1 MSAQLCRALY
11 DNAAEC
17 PDELSFRKGDLMVLL
32 QPEAPGLEGW
42 HLCSLH
48 GHQGIVPANRV
59 RVLLEPGSPGPTLQ
73 QNHTP
78 ADVYQVP
85 RKDVALVETASKT
98 PQDERRR
105 RGWRREEQEVY
116 EVPPPA
122 RPCPLPPEGIYWVPR
137 GTRRDGDFSEVYDI
151 PSSVLK
157 DTLSDTYD
165 SPSSCPKKVARV
177 APQPTAPPT
186 SDDPYDVP
194 LAFKK
199 SLGQDGEEEEE
210 KEEEEEEGGGG
221 TGSPLVY
228 AIPSNLRRA
237 SALLNLYES
246 PEEVLAG
253 ESREEAAG
261 EEEEDGGIYDVPL
274 MAPGSPPLEG
284 TLQGLTLRESATPAR
299 PRLPSAESLS
309 RRPLPALP
317 SEERLSVEPPPPS
330 PSIARKGSIQD
341 RPLPPPPPRLG
352 GLGVGEQLER
362 GREEGHNEYEGIRL
376 PEEYDY
382 VHLKGADKIHH
393 KPATPEGSP
402 ELTLPAESAQPEE
415 MVPPSPQDSQLLHFY
430 TGQCQAHYTTLLS
443 AIEALLASAAAH
455 QPPRVFVPHSKFVI
469 ITAHKLV
476 FVGDT
481 VSRLASSATVR
492 SRVGAASGALCQ
504 ALKTAVLSIK
514 SAALQYP
521 SPPAAREMRERV
533 VELSRQA
540 LAFTSL
546 LGALAPS

>member
-42 HLCSLH
+42 HVCSLH
-48 GHQGIVPANRV
+48 GQQGIVPANRV
-59 RVLLEPGSPGPTLQ
+59 RVLLEPASPGLTSSH

-85 RKDVALVETASKT
+85 RKDAALVGMVYKVP
-98 PQDERRR
+98 PQDEHRR

-122 RPCPLPPEGIYWVPR
+122 RPCPLPPEGIYRVPR
-137 GTRRDGDFSEVYDI
+137 GTRRDGDSAEVYDI

-157 DTLSDTYD
+157 DSLSDTYD
-165 SPSSCPKKVARV
+165 SPSPCPKKVARV
-177 APQPTAPPT
+177 APQPPAPPP
-186 SDDPYDVP
+186 SDEPYDVP
-194 LAFKK
+194 IAFKK
-199 SLGQDGEEEEE
+199 ASGQDVEGE
-210 KEEEEEEGGGG
+210 EEEEEEGGSR
-221 TGSPLVY
+221 SPLVY

-253 ESREEAAG
+253 AGQEEAASD
-261 EEEEDGGIYDVPL
+261 EEEGGGIYDVPL
-274 MAPGSPPLEG
+274 LAPGSPPLEG
-284 TLQGLTLRESATPAR
+284 ALEGLSLREPGTPAR

-317 SEERLSVEPPPPS
+317 SEERLSGDPPPPS

-352 GLGVGEQLER
+352 GLGVGEQLEPSR
-362 GREEGHNEYEGIRL
+362 NDGHNEYEGIRL
-376 PEEYDY
+376 PDEYDY
-382 VHLKGADKIHH
+382 VHLKGADKIQH
-393 KPATPEGSP
+393 KPTTPEGNP
-402 ELTLPAESAQPEE
+402 ELTPPAESVQPEE

-430 TGQCQAHYTTLLS
+430 TGQCQSHYATLLS
-443 AIEALLASAAAH
+443 AIEALLGSAAAH
-455 QPPRVFVPHSKFVI
+455 QPPWVFVPHSKFVLV
-469 ITAHKLV
+469 TAHKLV

-492 SRVGAASGALCQ
+492 ARVGAASSSLCQ
-504 ALKTAVLSIK
+504 ALKDAVFSIK
-514 SAALQYP
+514 AAALQYP

-533 VELSRQA
+533 AELSRQA

-546 LGALAPS
+546 LGTLAPS

>member
-48 GHQGIVPANRV
+48 GQQGIVPANRV
-59 RVLLEPGSPGPTLQ
+59 RVLPEPGSPGPTPRR
-73 QNHTP
+73 NHTP
-78 ADVYQVP
+78 ADIYHVP
-85 RKDVALVETASKT
+85 RKEVAGVGTAYEV
-98 PQDERRR
+98 PQDERKR
-105 RGWRREEQEVY
+105 RGPGKEEQEVY

-122 RPCPLPPEGIYWVPR
+122 RPCPLPPEGIYRVPR
-137 GTRRDGDFSEVYDI
+137 GTRRDGDPTEVYDV
-151 PSSVLK
+151 PSSLIR
-157 DTLSDTYD
+157 DSLSDTYD

-177 APQPTAPPT
+177 APQPTAPLP

-194 LAFKK
+194 LTFKK
-199 SLGQDGEEEEE
+199 PPGQEEEEE
-210 KEEEEEEGGGG
+210 ADNEG
-221 TGSPLVY
+221 SEQLLVY
-228 AIPSNLRRA
+228 ATPSNLRRA

-253 ESREEAAG
+253 GREGE
-261 EEEEDGGIYDVPL
+261 EEEEDGSIYDIPL
-274 MAPGSPPLEG
+274 LAPGSPPLEG
-284 TLQGLTLRESATPAR
+284 ALQGLSLRDPGPPSR

-330 PSIARKGSIQD
+330 PSIVRKGSIQD

-352 GLGVGEQLER
+352 GLGAGDPLEQVVDN
-362 GREEGHNEYEGIRL
+362 GHNEYEGIRL
-376 PEEYDY
+376 TEEYDY
-382 VHLKGADKIHH
+382 VHLKGANKIQP
-393 KPATPEGSP
+393 KAAAPEGTLG
-402 ELTLPAESAQPEE
+402 LTLPGDTAQTEE
-415 MVPPSPQDSQLLHFY
+415 MAPPSPEDSQLLQFY
-430 TGQCQAHYTTLLS
+430 TGQCQTHYATLLS
-443 AIEALLASAAAH
+443 AIEALLASAGAH
-455 QPPRVFVPHSKFVI
+455 QPPRIFVPHGKFVI

-481 VSRLASSATVR
+481 VSRLASSATLR
-492 SRVGAASGALCQ
+492 ARVGAASSTLCQ
-504 ALKTAVLSIK
+504 ALKEAVLSVK
-514 SAALQYP
+514 GAALRYP
-521 SPPAAREMRERV
+521 SLPAVREMRECV

-546 LGALAPS
+546 LGTLVPS

>member
-48 GHQGIVPANRV
+48 GQQGIVPANRV
-59 RVLLEPGSPGPTLQ
+59 RVLPEPGSPGPTPRR
-73 QNHTP
+73 NHVP

-85 RKDVALVETASKT
+85 RKEAAAAAAGTAYEA

-105 RGWRREEQEVY
+105 RGRRKEEQEVY

-122 RPCPLPPEGIYWVPR
+122 RPCPLPPEGIYRVPR
-137 GTRRDGDFSEVYDI
+137 STRRDGDPAEVYDV
-151 PSSVLK
+151 PSSLIR
-157 DTLSDTYD
+157 DSLSDTYD
-165 SPSSCPKKVARV
+165 SPSPCPKKVARV
-177 APQPTAPPT
+177 APQPSAPPP

-199 SLGQDGEEEEE
+199 PAGSEEDGDADDGGP
-210 KEEEEEEGGGG
+210 EG
-221 TGSPLVY
+221 PLVY
-228 AIPSNLRRA
+228 ATPSNLRRA

-253 ESREEAAG
+253 GG

-274 MAPGSPPLEG
+274 LAPGSPPLEG
-284 TLQGLTLRESATPAR
+284 ALQGLSLRDPGPPSR

-330 PSIARKGSIQD
+330 PSIVRKGSIQD

-352 GLGVGEQLER
+352 GLGAGEQLEQVADD
-362 GREEGHNEYEGIRL
+362 GHNEYEGIRL
-376 PEEYDY
+376 AEEYDY
-382 VHLKGADKIHH
+382 VHLKGADKTQP
-393 KPATPEGSP
+393 KATTSEGS
-402 ELTLPAESAQPEE
+402 LGLALSADTAQAEE
-415 MVPPSPQDSQLLHFY
+415 MAPPSPEDSQLLQFY
-430 TGQCQAHYTTLLS
+430 TGQCQTHYTTLLS
-443 AIEALLASAAAH
+443 AIEALLASAGAH
-455 QPPRVFVPHSKFVI
+455 QPPWVFVPHGKFVI
-469 ITAHKLV
+469 VTAHKLV

-492 SRVGAASGALCQ
+492 ARVGAASSTLCQ
-504 ALKTAVLSIK
+504 ALKDAVLSVK
-514 SAALQYP
+514 GAALHYP
-521 SPPAAREMRERV
+521 SPPAAREMRECV
-533 VELSRQA
+533 AELSRQA

-546 LGALAPS
+546 LGTLAPS